1 MDRLAKGV
9 RVAGAIL
16 LFVNLAAFFLPISK
30 IDRGA
35 YGTEQISPFQY
46 LQKIFISDA
55 SNPTDYSMSVILVVL
70 LLMLLPVV
78 LSLAAGIIGLVG
90 SPKQIV
96 SGIFSILIAG
106 AYVALYL
113 LMSNLAPVWEL
124 KEGQTSFWDY
134 AYFINIGVSGVA
146 AILGIVSFFVRPH
159 IRKANTSVIPQVNE
173 IRQEQENARYN
184 IVQPMSGSG
193 DQSLNMNAGTEAAPA
208 QTPAPEPQPVTAPTP
223 DTSSPRGVLVGL
235 AGMYAGAEIPFQDGE
250 SIRLGRLPDNDLVF
264 ENQTRVSRN
273 HCVLTWQAET
283 ERFEI
288 MDYSS
293 NGSYIN
299 GQEEC
304 LPQNMKIVLQPGTI
318 LDIGSSE
325 NRFRLE

>member
-30 IDRGA
+30 IVRGK
-35 YGTEQISPFQY
+35 YGTEHISPFQY

-55 SNPTDYSMSVILVVL
+55 STPTDYSMSVILVVFFL
-70 LLMLLPVV
+70 ILLPVV

-159 IRKANTSVIPQVNE
+159 IRKVSSSVIPQVNE

-184 IVQPMSGSG
+184 IVQPMTGSG
-193 DQSLNMNAGTEAAPA
+193 DQSLNMNADTEA
-208 QTPAPEPQPVTAPTP
+208 APEPQPVPAPTP